1 MPDKSAQASTVQY
14 SITDLAREFDVT
26 TRAIRFYED
35 QGLLAPLREGSGGLR
50 RVYSARDRTRLKLTL
65 RGKRLGFSLS
75 GIKQLLDLY
84 ESPVDT
90 MPQLHAFLDSLSTQR
105 EVLERQLEDLNATLQ
120 ELAQYEAQCRSL
132 LETHR
137 DRDQAQGA

>member
-1 MPDKSAQASTVQY
+1 MTDKSAPGLNTQY

-35 QGLLAPLREGSGGLR
+35 QGLLAPSREGSGGLR

-65 RGKRLGFSLS
+65 RGKRLGFSLAE
-75 GIKQLLDLY
+75 IKQLLDLY

-90 MPQLHAFLDSLSTQR
+90 MPQLNAFLDSLSTQR
-105 EVLERQLEDLNATLQ
+105 QVLERQLEDLNATLQ
-120 ELAQYEAQCRSL
+120 ELAQYEQQCRAL
-132 LETHR
+132 LENHHER
-137 DRDQAQGA
+137 NAA

>member
-1 MPDKSAQASTVQY
+1 MTDTSAPGLTTPY

-35 QGLLAPLREGSGGLR
+35 QGLLAPSREGSGGLR

-65 RGKRLGFSLS
+65 RGKRLGFSLAE
-75 GIKQLLDLY
+75 IKQLLDLY

-90 MPQLHAFLDSLSTQR
+90 MPQLNAFLDSLSTQR
-105 EVLERQLEDLNATLQ
+105 QVLERQLEDLNATLQ
-120 ELAQYEAQCRSL
+120 ELAQYEQQCRGL
-132 LETHR
+132 LENHR
-137 DRDQAQGA
+137 ERNAA